1 MNRRT
6 AFLLTGLVLAA
17 SLLWFDRGAA
27 ESELALPLESAARR
41 PAIPSGVAVDRVR
54 SAAGSEQA
62 SPGRGSLPAL
72 LVRATPQ
79 PNAER
84 AHDLFAP
91 KSWAPPPAPAAP
103 ISPSAASAVNAP
115 PPLPFLYIGRHRAEG
130 VDQVFLAEG
139 EALHVVQ
146 QNSVI
151 RGVYRVE
158 QIAPTSVQLTY
169 LPMNLT
175 QRIPTGSID

>member
-6 AFLLTGLVLAA
+6 ALLLTGLVLAA
-17 SLLWFDRGAA
+17 SLPWLDRGSA
-27 ESELALPLESAARR
+27 ESELALPLESSARPRAA
-41 PAIPSGVAVDRVR
+41 PTGVVVDRVR
-54 SAAGSEQA
+54 SAIGGEQA
-62 SPGRGSLPAL
+62 GTGRGSLPIL
-72 LVRATPQ
+72 LARAVPES
-79 PNAER
+79 NAGR
-84 AHDLFAP
+84 THDLFAP

-103 ISPSAASAVNAP
+103 PPPSAASAVNAP
-115 PPLPFLYIGRHRAEG
+115 PPLPFLYIGRQRTAG
-130 VDQVFLAEG
+130 VDQVFLAEDD
-139 EALHVVQ
+139 LVHVVQ
-146 QNSVI
+146 QHSVI